1 MTSMHEGGAV
11 YVVKRVYVSL
21 RVVNGWDL
29 ELLDMITEKTLEHCI
44 KEHYVGKIEDH
55 LQFCS

>member
-1 MTSMHEGGAV
+1 V